1 MPEARPTTSRVCV
14 LLPVHRDAATL
25 AGAFSSTQA
34 QTLRDWRCLLLVNGA
49 DEATQRLAHA
59 LAASEP
65 RAEMVM
71 LREAGLAK
79 ALNAGLRR
87 ASELGIELC
96 ARMDADD
103 WSMSHRLD
111 VQVGAIAQSRVAA
124 LASDWE
130 VWDSSLQRL
139 ERVVRVPT
147 DAQEGRWRVL
157 LENPYAHGAMLLRTR
172 AILEVGGYDESM
184 DKAQDYD
191 LWLRLCVRHG
201 AIGGVGQVLYRHRA
215 KDATRGAGVLEQAR
229 FAARARVRAWA
240 RLPFDDGEELC
251 EVLARVQAGELGRE
265 SGLRAIEAMLR
276 ERGPTREGMMAWMQL
291 SMGAHA
297 DIAGAGVDGDDAF
310 VRQLGVLARTLAAEA
325 QRPVY
330 LFPGGRIARRAL
342 REEGL
347 RGVVAGVVDDSP
359 ERVRRLLAEMV
370 SEGDAGES
378 IAVLEPAEV
387 PADAIVLLASHAHA
401 EQLWEA
407 SARMRARGVVVRS
420 VGEQM
425 AGAER
430 GMERGT
436 ERANAWAEP
445 KG

>member
-25 AGAFSSTQA
+25 AGAFSSVQA

-103 WSMSHRLD
+103 WSMPHRLD
-111 VQVGAIAQSRVAA
+111 VQVGAIAQSRVAS

-130 VWDSSLQRL
+130 VWDSSMQRL

-240 RLPFDDGEELC
+240 RLPFDDGEELF

-291 SMGAHA
+291 SMGAHGEVA
-297 DIAGAGVDGDDAF
+297 CAGVDGDDAF
-310 VRQLGVLARTLAAEA
+310 VGQLGALARKLAAEA

-359 ERVRRLLAEMV
+359 ERVRTLLAEMGG
-370 SEGDAGES
+370 EGDAGAS

-387 PADAIVLLASHAHA
+387 PAEAIVLLASHAHA

-407 SARMRARGVVVRS
+407 SAQMRARGIVVRS
-420 VGEQM
+420 VGEPM
-425 AGAER
+425 AAA
-430 GMERGT
+430 ERGT

>member
-25 AGAFSSTQA
+25 AGAFSSIQA
-34 QTLRDWRCLLLVNGA
+34 QTLRDWHCLVLVNGA
-49 DEATQRLAHA
+49 DEATLRLAHA
-59 LAASEP
+59 LAAGEP
-65 RAEMVM
+65 RAELVM
-71 LREAGLAK
+71 LREAGLAR

-87 ASELGIELC
+87 ASELGVELC

-103 WSMSHRLD
+103 WSMPQRLD

-124 LASDWE
+124 LACDWE

-147 DAQEGRWRVL
+147 DAQQGRWRML

-172 AILEVGGYDESM
+172 AILEAGGYDQSM

-191 LWLRLCVRHG
+191 LWLRLCARQD

-251 EVLARVQAGELGRE
+251 ELLARVQAGELGRE
-265 SGLRAIEAMLR
+265 SGLRALEAMLR

-291 SMGAHA
+291 SMLAHGEA
-297 DIAGAGVDGDDAF
+297 AGAGVDGDDAF
-310 VRQLGVLARTLAAEA
+310 VRQLAVLARNLAAEA

-330 LFPGGRIARRAL
+330 LFPGGRVARRAL

-347 RGVVAGVVDDSP
+347 LGVVAGVVDDSP
-359 ERVRRLLAEMV
+359 ERVRRLLAEMGG
-370 SEGDAGES
+370 EGDAGES

-387 PADAIVLLASHAHA
+387 PAEAIVLLASHAHA

-407 SARMRARGVVVRS
+407 SARMRARGIVVRS

-425 AGAER
+425 PGA
-430 GMERGT
+430 ERGT
-436 ERANAWAEP
+436 ERVNAWAEP